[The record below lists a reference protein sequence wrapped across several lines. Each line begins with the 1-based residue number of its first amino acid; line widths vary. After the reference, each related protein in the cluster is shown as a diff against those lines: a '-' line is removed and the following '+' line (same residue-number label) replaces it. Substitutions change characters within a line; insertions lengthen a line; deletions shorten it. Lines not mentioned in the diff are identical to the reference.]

1 MRRLSKLGPL
11 CALLVLTACSAQLG
25 PRTIPA
31 ARFDYSEAL
40 ARSWDEQ
47 LLLNLVRLRYRDTP
61 LFLEVGSIVT
71 HYSIGANVGTGA
83 QVSVGDGTSRTYS
96 VGPGSV
102 AYAEEPTVTYGPL
115 QGADFVA
122 RLLTPVAPANLLLFS
137 QSGWSVERLL
147 LCCVQR
153 VNDLRNAVGA
163 SGPTPDYVPTY
174 ESFQHMAGLLRKLQ
188 VAGLLEVELSADQSL
203 VLQFAS
209 APDGTLA
216 SEVTEVRKLLDLP
229 DGVKTFRITAAL
241 KRKQPDEIAVTGR
254 SLLAVLFYLSQ
265 AVEVPEKHEAE
276 GRVTV
281 TRTAN
286 GERFDWAAATGHL
299 LQVHFAASEPPNAA
313 VKVRYRGYWY
323 YVSDMDLSSKTTF
336 SLLTYLYSLKAGSHD
351 LKEPVLTLGI
361 Q

>member
-1 MRRLSKLGPL
+1 MRSLSKLVPV
-11 CALLVLTACSAQLG
+11 CALLVLTGCSAQLG

-31 ARFDYSEAL
+31 SRFDYSEAL

-71 HYSIGANVGTGA
+71 HYSLGANVGTGA
-83 QVSVGDGTSRTYS
+83 QINVGAGTTRAYNL
-96 VGPGSV
+96 GPGAS
-102 AYAEEPTVTYGPL
+102 YTEDPTVTYGPL

-122 RLLTPVAPANLLLFS
+122 RLLTPVAPSNLLLFS

-153 VNDLRNAVGA
+153 VNNLRNAVGA

-174 ESFQHMAGLLRKLQ
+174 ESFQHMAQLLRKLQ
-188 VAGLLEVELSADQSL
+188 VAGLLEVELGADQSL
-203 VLQFAS
+203 VLQLAS
-209 APDGTLA
+209 APDGPLA
-216 SEVTEVRKLLDLP
+216 AEVAEVRKLLDLP
-229 DGVKTFRITAAL
+229 EGVGTFRITSAL

-254 SLLAVLFYLSQ
+254 SLLAVLFFLSQ
-265 AVEVPEKHEAE
+265 AVEVPERHETE

-281 TRTAN
+281 TRTAS

-299 LQVHFAASEPPNAA
+299 LQVHSAASEPPNAA
-313 VKVRYRGYWY
+313 VRVRYRGYWY
-323 YVSDMDLSSKTTF
+323 YIADTDLSSKTTF